1 MESSTG
7 WSEAEEIIIAEGI
20 SEGISRIQSIQRM
33 RRRELERSV
42 LSGFHAPK
50 RPVEVKAVEVP
61 VEVPEPS
68 AVSAVME
75 EPRSFYFGEYILKEP
90 FEPSV
95 ELTKDGIIE
104 SGVYVKRKKK

>member
-1 MESSTG
+1 MGKESTG

-20 SEGISRIQSIQRM
+20 SEGCSRIQAIQRM

-42 LSGFHAPK
+42 LFHTPK

-61 VEVPEPS
+61 EPI
-68 AVSAVME
+68 AVVSAVME

-90 FEPSV
+90 FQPSV

-104 SGVYVKRKKK
+104 SGVYVKRK